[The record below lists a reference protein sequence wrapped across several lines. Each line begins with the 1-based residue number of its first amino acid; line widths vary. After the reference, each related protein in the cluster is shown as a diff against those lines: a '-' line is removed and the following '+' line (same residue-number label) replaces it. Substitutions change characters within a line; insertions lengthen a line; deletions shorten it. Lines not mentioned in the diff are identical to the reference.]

1 MVGPSPDEQVREDNG
16 DWNRRRRVWQMDPE
30 DESQVPPSPSSNSPF
45 QVRQRGGRLVPVERS
60 IWKAG
65 AQPENPPGGAEQQHP
80 PLFIQQGP
88 QRLALLARRDKP
100 RQRNAASF
108 RQTREAK

>member
-16 DWNRRRRVWQMDPE
+16 DWNRRTGGWKFHPE
-30 DESQVPPSPSSNSPF
+30 DKSQVPPSPSSNSPF

-60 IWKAG
+60 TWISR

-80 PLFIQQGP
+80 PLFILRG
-88 QRLALLARRDKP
+88 QRRPPLLACRDKP

-108 RQTREAK
+108 RQTREVS